1 MKDFINKGIVKLK
14 STSNKV
20 FDEFN
25 KGYVFAKEKIDGLP
39 IFMSFERFGTQT
51 PTSFDEKHY
60 FVIPFALSEHQFAL
74 HTMRYLP
81 NGVPEI
87 NNLPKRRIFH
97 FPNEHAEAGLRH
109 YMLNS
114 ADAIMRDQALGQTNS
129 LQSLANDIDA
139 LDKKLTYGML
149 LVGGLA
155 AIANPLVGAS
165 IAAKAMLPSIT
176 GLLNKYG
183 VRASANK
190 LSQYQLEKE
199 IKAAQS
205 NIIAE
210 FEAANTLQLINPI
223 LQELELTLRTT
234 EAEHDPISSFN
245 LADGSLS
252 EFNDDK
258 WRELTE
264 VAICHVYKDVYD
276 DPSLHKQ
283 ANLDAKDLRWL
294 KLMFDAEEAKEN
306 TL

>member
-1 MKDFINKGIVKLK
+1 
-14 STSNKV
+14 
-20 FDEFN
+20 
-25 KGYVFAKEKIDGLP
+25 
-39 IFMSFERFGTQT
+39 
-51 PTSFDEKHY
+51 
-60 FVIPFALSEHQFAL
+60 
-74 HTMRYLP
+74 
-81 NGVPEI
+81 
-87 NNLPKRRIFH
+87 
-97 FPNEHAEAGLRH
+97 
-109 YMLNS
+109 
-114 ADAIMRDQALGQTNS
+114 MRDQAVGQTNS

-155 AIANPLVGAS
+155 AIANPLLGAS

-183 VRASANK
+183 VRASADK

-234 EAEHDPISSFN
+234 EAEHDPISFFN

-294 KLMFDAEEAKEN
+294 KLMFDAEQAKEN